1 MYKYL
6 TYMGRHGVLTSLFQW
21 YPLSRDWAMLSKD
34 LQEKKLRTRH
44 SISVFYHCSIMEL
57 WFLSI
62 NSAVWLVKI
71 ALWECQSRKYLYQA
85 WQQLE
90 IPRRR
95 EVLNAKIFEG
105 SIMLNWKIPHRE
117 GGEGGRGK
125 SLQLKYFPWEGINIS
140 GAIQSKN

>member
-1 MYKYL
+1 LPCESANPENIYTKP
-6 TYMGRHGVLTSLFQW
+6 GR
-21 YPLSRDWAMLSKD
+21 
-34 LQEKKLRTRH
+34 
-44 SISVFYHCSIMEL
+44 
-57 WFLSI
+57 
-62 NSAVWLVKI
+62 
-71 ALWECQSRKYLYQA
+71 
-85 WQQLE
+85 QLE

-95 EVLNAKIFEG
+95 EVLKAKIFEG